1 MLLADQGADV
11 IHVEHPDCP
20 QSRTTQQAV
29 FNRNKRRVKLN
40 LKDASDLDKAKQLA
54 ASADV
59 VIENFRPGVMQ
70 RLGLDSKT
78 LTAINSGLVYL
89 SLPGFSSTDTTNA
102 SIRAFEGVIGAA
114 TGLYTDL
121 QELRRLLGAQP
132 VYTPVPVASTYGAIH
147 GATAIT
153 MALYQRET
161 TGRGETIEVPLAAA
175 ALSALAVI
183 NMKIEDKPARYD
195 APALTEEEKQHV
207 TQWRSQM
214 HMHGDS
220 ALTEVA
226 KTIIDQNQPTTA
238 NYLAADGKWIYF
250 VGSGHAPNT
259 RKILH
264 TLGIYDKLI
273 NAGMVDLPV
282 YENLHLSNNIADGPG
297 WSRKWNRCVRVLIKQ
312 KVLQQT
318 AEAWE
323 QLFIANG
330 IPATAHRS
338 SSEWLN
344 APEARAAALIVD
356 VDDPHHGTIRQIG
369 VQTTL
374 SSSPE
379 NLYQPESCQHANI
392 EELLKETIGFRKQTG
407 SGSNDSA
414 ILNGI
419 RVLDLSNVLAGPVV
433 GRTLAEYGA
442 EVIKIDPPQP
452 NFGPRISCMFPIEAS
467 PGKRSL
473 LLDIKSQRGQQILF
487 DLLKTIDVVIHN
499 FRPGAPEKMGI
510 DYDTLKR
517 IKPDLIYLNVSAF
530 NGPQQGPWSDRAGF
544 DPVLQAATG
553 IQQRYGGKEQPPRYH
568 GWASCIDYITGFSGA
583 FGVALSLLRS
593 RREPMRS
600 RGDLVRT
607 SLAQGAQLVQASLL
621 IGTKQEQPGE
631 EAHGQESLGE
641 HALYRLYQTSDGW
654 IFIAAVPAERTLLTN
669 IKAFEDLTTD
679 VLNSDKKTQHY
690 LQQKLSFYPVDH
702 WLEVFTASGFG
713 VHRVD
718 SLQDVSNRYLQ
729 EGQSEELQLVWNDGR
744 TLSWLRI
751 TDHPAGSA
759 VELSAPAHVRLQN
772 AKIRLLQPT
781 PKQGTHTREI
791 LIELGYS
798 EETINQLLSESVIKE
813 QLHDNYLPG

>member
-20 QSRTTQQAV
+20 QSRTAQQAV

-78 LTAINSGLVYL
+78 LTAINPALVYL
-89 SLPGFSSTDTTNA
+89 SLPGFSSTDKDNA

-121 QELRRLLGAQP
+121 QELRRLLGGRP

-153 MALYQRET
+153 LALYQREA
-161 TGRGETIEVPLAAA
+161 TGRGEQIEVPLAAA

-183 NMKIEDKPARYD
+183 NMKIEGKPARYD
-195 APALTEEEKQHV
+195 APALTEQEKQHV
-207 TQWRSQM
+207 TRWRSEVQV
-214 HMHGDS
+214 HGDS
-220 ALTEVA
+220 SLTEVA
-226 KTIIDQNQPTTA
+226 KTLIDQNQPTTA
-238 NYLAADGKWIYF
+238 NYRAADGKWIYF

-259 RKILH
+259 RKILR
-264 TLGIYDKLI
+264 TLGIYDELI
-273 NAGMVDLPV
+273 SAGMVDLPV
-282 YENLHLSNNIADGPG
+282 YENLHLGNNLADGPG
-297 WSRKWNRCVRVLIKQ
+297 WSRKWNRCVRELIQQ
-312 KVLQQT
+312 KVLQQN
-318 AEAWE
+318 AAAWE
-323 QLFIANG
+323 QLLIANG

-338 SSEWLN
+338 SREWLN
-344 APEARAAALIVD
+344 APEAHAAALIVD
-356 VDDPHHGTIRQIG
+356 VDDPHHGTVRQIG

-374 SSSPE
+374 SSSPAE
-379 NLYQPESCQHANI
+379 LYQPESCRHATI
-392 EELLKETIGFRKQTG
+392 EELLKETIDFTTQTAT
-407 SGSNDSA
+407 SGNDPA
-414 ILNGI
+414 ILKGI

-442 EVIKIDPPQP
+442 EVIKIDPPEP

-487 DLLKTIDVVIHN
+487 DLLKTTDVVIHN
-499 FRPGAPEKMGI
+499 FRPGAPENMGI
-510 DYDTLKR
+510 DYDALKR

-530 NGPQQGPWSDRAGF
+530 NGPLPGPWNDRAGF

-553 IQQRYGGKEQPPRYH
+553 IQQRYGGRDQPPRYH

-593 RREPMRS
+593 RREPMDS
-600 RGDLVRT
+600 RGDLART
-607 SLAQGAQLVQASLL
+607 SLAQGAQLVQVSLL
-621 IGTKQEQPGE
+621 IGTKQEQPGQ

-641 HALYRLYQTSDGW
+641 HALCRMYQTSDGW
-654 IFIAAVPAERTLLTN
+654 IFIAGLPAEKTLLSN
-669 IKAFEDLTTD
+669 IKAFGDLTLEI
-679 VLNSDKKTQHY
+679 LNSDEKTQLY

-702 WLEVFTASGFG
+702 WVEVFTATGFG

-718 SLQDVSNRYLQ
+718 SLQDVSSRYLH
-729 EGQSEELQLVWNDGR
+729 EGKSQELQSVWNDGR
-744 TLSWLRI
+744 TLSWLRF

-772 AKIRLLQPT
+772 AEIKLLQPT

-791 LIELGYS
+791 LVELGYS
-798 EETINQLLSESVIKE
+798 EEAINQLLSDAVIKE
-813 QLHDNYLPG
+813 QLHDNYLP